1 MANLNTLLER
11 MRRGSVTQGW
21 GAVAAFSRS
30 KLNHLLEQQF
40 IERFQHLSF
49 FPFFMGEV
57 ALDDRRTHVAR
68 LSRIELGAPLLSFI
82 TASMQ
87 DSRALLT
94 MNIVSG
100 AYAVEHQSAGVST
113 EIASVLTITEPMGYR
128 LEMQIDL
135 SMVVGEIDRRGRVH
149 MDLAKA
155 VSFRCNLAGPD
166 LDDPANRR
174 LADFFAA
181 EFKTLSPDRSVFQ
194 LGMLDF
200 KSYNELSPTR
210 FRVLTQAADGS
221 RVRGAKNF
229 GDGAVV
235 VFIRLRANTGDG
247 NYPPAGDFPFLIPN
261 DQVNGADKYSA
272 SLVLSEE
279 MLGYVGEDPPQVVNS
294 LQFPGANKFEKVEQH
309 TPRDLAI
316 FGNIAPTQTS
326 YRLEPS
332 FKSIKAGQTQTF
344 TLRDWQGQAVQA
356 SSWQA
361 VSLQSH
367 SAEGH
372 GSISNGLY
380 SAPSATIIGRDTLRV
395 MITATYNHEGRTHT
409 VLALLLVAFDE
420 MVVAPRV
427 ATSLGGSQARPL
439 SLSASMLAGGAVS
452 WALRGAEYGELSE
465 VGTGAVFTPDAR
477 SGRKGLL
484 VQQVE
489 AQGVENQV
497 VSLLLIN
504 SQQQLRV
511 DPPYVPRLGRS
522 TTVQL
527 QDDSSLLPG
536 LERRWKVIGGGGS
549 VDEQGLFTTAA
560 DGISASSVVSCE
572 IVRNGVVF
580 ASGYSVVD
588 VSEVIEEP
596 TWEELAM
603 FIVQVPGGQES
614 GKRGELY
621 ANGYQ
626 QLRVKVSTQTMAV
639 DGVYYALSPLEQASM
654 RLAEYPSGNKVD
666 FLDGEDEGIA
676 EDLEGERAWRVNL
689 QRNRFDLAGSNVAS
703 GQLTNAPPPPLEQ
716 IFYLHTRHDP
726 NSSQDFEATFQAD
739 RTLRWHKSTDMS
751 DQHDKIT
758 VTPQRPPNYD
768 TSNYLVDVKRVA
780 WDVDEPGAGDDPPVD
795 RPTPGPED
803 PNFDTYLQTTDYWK
817 FSCRHPITTESMKFM
832 TLEFLSE
839 SDSDKI
845 NTSMILWESEQM
857 AETMFSWTGSIFWE
871 IKKESEEPVPRPL
884 KVSFDDALKEVVR
897 SESLS
902 IDIND
907 AAFEQGK
914 LVISLHRSDQVPYIR
929 RGNAARDKLSAGL
942 IVLLR
947 DQQGNAHKRRI
958 SFLAAGT
965 GRRHRLMHTLFTP

>member
-11 MRRGSVTQGW
+11 MREGSVTQGW

-49 FPFFMGEV
+49 FPFFTGEV
-57 ALDDRRTHVAR
+57 ALDDRRTDVAR
-68 LSRIELGAPLLSFI
+68 LSRIELGAPLLSFV

-100 AYAVEHQSAGVST
+100 SYAVEHQSAGVST
-113 EIASVLTITEPMGYR
+113 QIASVLTITEPMGFQ

-155 VSFRCNLAGPD
+155 VSFRCNLAGQD

-174 LADFFAA
+174 LADFFEEA
-181 EFKTLSPDRSVFQ
+181 FKQLSPDRSVFQ

-210 FRVLTQAADGS
+210 FRVLTQAAPGS
-221 RVRGAKNF
+221 KVKGAKNYA
-229 GDGAVV
+229 DGAVV

-247 NYPPAGDFPFLIPN
+247 NFPPAGDFPFLIPN

-279 MLGYVGEDPPQVVNS
+279 MLGYVGEGDQPQVLNS
-294 LQFPGANKFEKVEQH
+294 LLFPGANKFEKVEQH

-326 YRLEPS
+326 YRLEPA

-344 TLRDWQGQAVQA
+344 TLRDWQGQELQA

-367 SAEGH
+367 TAEGH
-372 GSISNGLY
+372 GSISNGVY
-380 SAPSATIIGRDTLRV
+380 SAPPATIIGRDTLRV
-395 MITATYNHEGRTHT
+395 MITATYNHEGVTHT

-427 ATSLGGSQARPL
+427 ATSGGGSQARPL
-439 SLSASMLAGGAVS
+439 SLNASMLAGGAVS
-452 WALRGAEYGELSE
+452 WALRGPEYGELSE

-489 AQGVENQV
+489 ARGIENQV

-527 QDDSSLLPG
+527 QDDASLLPG
-536 LERRWKVIGGGGS
+536 LERRWKVIGGSGS
-549 VDEQGLFTTAA
+549 VDGQGQFTAAA

-580 ASGYSVVD
+580 ASGYSIVD
-588 VSEVIEEP
+588 VSEVIEQP
-596 TWEELAM
+596 TWRELAM
-603 FIVQVPGGQES
+603 FIVQVPGGQDS
-614 GKRGELY
+614 GVRGELY
-621 ANGYQ
+621 ASGYQ
-626 QLRVKVSTQTMAV
+626 QLRVKVSTQTMPV
-639 DGVYYALSPLEQASM
+639 DGVYYELSFVEQASM
-654 RLAEYPSGNKVD
+654 RLAEYPGGNKVD
-666 FLDGEDEGIA
+666 FLDNEDEGIA
-676 EDLEGERAWRVNL
+676 EDQEGERAWRVSL
-689 QRNRFDLAGSNVAS
+689 QRNRFDLAGTNVAS
-703 GQLTNAPPPPLEQ
+703 GQSANSQPPPIEQ

-739 RTLRWHKSTDMS
+739 RDAVWHESTDMS
-751 DQHDKIT
+751 DQYSKIT
-758 VTPQRPPNYD
+758 VTPKRPPNYE
-768 TSNYLVDVKRVA
+768 TSNYSIDLKRVFPEGGS
-780 WDVDEPGAGDDPPVD
+780 WGEPSLE
-795 RPTPGPED
+795 RPIPGPED
-803 PNFDTYLQTTDYWK
+803 DPFDFELRTIDYWK
-817 FSCRHPITTESMKFM
+817 FGCRHPITTEPMKFM

-845 NTSMILWESEQM
+845 NTSMILWESEQL
-857 AETMFSWTGSIFWE
+857 AEVMFSWTGYIFRE
-871 IKKESEEPVPRPL
+871 IKKVSEEPVPSPV

-897 SESLS
+897 NESLS
-902 IDIND
+902 IDVHPS
-907 AAFEQGK
+907 FEEGK
-914 LVISLHRSDQVPYIR
+914 LVISLHRSDQIPYVR
-929 RGNAARDKLSAGL
+929 RANPAREKLSADL

-958 SFLAAGT
+958 SFLAAAT
-965 GRRHRLMHTLFTP
+965 GRRNRLMHTLFTP

>member
-1 MANLNTLLER
+1 MER

-135 SMVVGEIDRRGRVH
+135 SMVVGEIDRRGKVH

-294 LQFPGANKFEKVEQH
+294 LLFPGANKFEKVEQH

-666 FLDGEDEGIA
+666 FLDGKDEGIA

-739 RTLRWHKSTDMS
+739 RTLRWHNSTDYT
-751 DQHDKIT
+751 DQHAKIT
-758 VTPQRPPNYD
+758 VTPKRPPNYEA
-768 TSNYLVDVKRVA
+768 SNYHFDLKRVSPLNGPNG
-780 WDVDEPGAGDDPPVD
+780 EPSPEPPSS
-795 RPTPGPED
+795 GPED
-803 PNFDTYLQTTDYWK
+803 DPFDLELQTIDYWK
-817 FSCRHPITTESMKFM
+817 LGCKHPDTNESMNFM
-832 TLEFLSE
+832 TLEFLPE
-839 SDSDKI
+839 SDNDAI

-857 AETMFSWTGSIFWE
+857 AEIMFSWTGYIFRE
-871 IKKESEEPVPRPL
+871 IKKESEEPVPPPL
-884 KVSFDDALKEVVR
+884 KISFDDAIKDVVR
-897 SESLS
+897 NESLD
-902 IDIND
+902 IDVHSS
-907 AAFEQGK
+907 FEQGK
-914 LVISLHRSDQVPYIR
+914 LVISLHRSDRIPYIR
-929 RGNAARDKLSAGL
+929 SGNAARDKLSKSL

-947 DQQGNAHKRRI
+947 DQQGNAHCRKI
-958 SFLAAGT
+958 SFRAGST
-965 GRRHRLMHTLFTP
+965 GERNRLMHTLFTP